1 MTGGSRD
8 CGSHFG
14 MQLNKKHLL
23 QPSSSPVR
31 IAYKLKGPG
40 WIVCICW
47 RPLLSTAWCVMGT
60 LQRIKQWNQGTC
72 YLVDCI
78 LSGLIVHCQRFQELQ
93 NSEKFRPTAR
103 PQCKALNA
111 QEFDL
116 DVLESVQNSEEN
128 SLTREIL
135 FRCDVTTDSSDQYP
149 WNSTPCHPHQ
159 SLPQCNVCHLTSL
172 SKSHPS

>member
-1 MTGGSRD
+1 MLWTLVFFGHPWLSIPSLRYPLLISAQAPYLPAIINTWRIHSPVCILVLMTGGSRD
-8 CGSHFG
+8 WGSHFG

-40 WIVCICW
+40 SIVWICR

-78 LSGLIVHCQRFQELQ
+78 LSGLIVQCQRFQELQ

-111 QEFDL
+111 KEFDL
-116 DVLESVQNSEEN
+116 DVL
-128 SLTREIL
+128 
-135 FRCDVTTDSSDQYP
+135 
-149 WNSTPCHPHQ
+149 
-159 SLPQCNVCHLTSL
+159 
-172 SKSHPS
+172 